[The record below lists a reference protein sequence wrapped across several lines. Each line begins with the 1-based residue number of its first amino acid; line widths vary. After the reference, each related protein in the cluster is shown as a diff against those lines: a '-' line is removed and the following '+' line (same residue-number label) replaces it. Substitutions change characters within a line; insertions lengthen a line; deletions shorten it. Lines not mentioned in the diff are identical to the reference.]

1 MSRLKVLL
9 IGGSGGLGSQ
19 LLHKLQEKY
28 DVHTPSSKECNVT
41 DINSIQQ
48 FCTQIQPD
56 VVINLSGTNFDM
68 PLHRLNK
75 SHEEQIKKI
84 VDINAIG
91 NVNVLA
97 ACLPIM
103 RERNFGRVILISSVL
118 SNRIVFGTALYT
130 ATKVFVD
137 SLVRS
142 ASAENIQKGITCNSI
157 QLGYFDGGMAH
168 RLPEKI
174 AEKIKDTIPL
184 KRWGSIDELYSTVD
198 YLINTE
204 YITGQNLEI
213 SGGLP

>member
-1 MSRLKVLL
+1 MNKLKVLL
-9 IGGSGGLGSQ
+9 IGGTGGLGSQ
-19 LLHKLQEKY
+19 LLPKLQEKY
-28 DVHTPSSKECNVT
+28 EVYTPSSKECNVT
-41 DINSIQQ
+41 DISSVQHY
-48 FCTQIQPD
+48 CTEIQPD
-56 VVINLSGTNFDM
+56 VVINLSGTNFDI

-84 VDINAIG
+84 VDVNAIG

-97 ACLPIM
+97 GCLPVM

-118 SNRIVFGTALYT
+118 SNRVVFGTALYT

-142 ASAENIQKGITCNSI
+142 ASSENIQKGITCNSI

-184 KRWGSIDELYSTVD
+184 KRWGSIDELYSTVE
-198 YLINTE
+198 YLIGTE